1 VTIRVKEWL
10 GRLGEIAANFLLP
23 GLGGLI
29 FDRSNRRNSLW
40 QMVLSVAGLILA
52 WGGLWM
58 ILMVLGISFG
68 ATPDRQ
74 YVADALQ
81 QPEELYKILMGL
93 AGVILGGV
101 LILGGF
107 LWSLDNAMKRW
118 SSSRAQPPESAEISG
133 TE

>member
-1 VTIRVKEWL
+1 MTLRVKEWL

-29 FDRSNRRNSLW
+29 FDRGNRRNSLW
-40 QMVLSVAGLILA
+40 QMVLSIAGLVLA

-58 ILMVLGISFG
+58 ILVVLGISFG
-68 ATPDRQ
+68 STPDRE
-74 YVADALQ
+74 YVANVLQ
-81 QPEELYKILMGL
+81 QPEELYKILIGL

-107 LWSLDNAMKRW
+107 LWSLDSAMKRW
-118 SSSRAQPPESAEISG
+118 SGAKAKPLESAEVS
-133 TE
+133 